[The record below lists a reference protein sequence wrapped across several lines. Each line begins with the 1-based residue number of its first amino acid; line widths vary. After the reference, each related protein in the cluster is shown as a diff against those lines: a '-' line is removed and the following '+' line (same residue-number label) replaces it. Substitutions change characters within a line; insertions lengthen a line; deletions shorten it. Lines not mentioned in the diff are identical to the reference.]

1 MNDTGY
7 IHGEMVALGATI
19 IAWQCNEQP
28 DTLIERLDKCHV
40 RRWPTAMG
48 LSREELRK
56 GLKFV
61 PDYMDEQNI
70 NTILR
75 HKPVSE
81 VQFETLWDF
90 LENS

>member
-7 IHGEMVALGATI
+7 IHGEMVALGAAI

-81 VQFETLWDF
+81 VQFEMLWDF